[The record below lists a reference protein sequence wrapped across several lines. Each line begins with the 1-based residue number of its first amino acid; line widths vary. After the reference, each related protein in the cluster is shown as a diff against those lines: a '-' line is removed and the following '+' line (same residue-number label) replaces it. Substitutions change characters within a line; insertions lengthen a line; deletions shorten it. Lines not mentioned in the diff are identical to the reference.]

1 MYAVVEDKK
10 VKQIIKSPRAIT
22 LNDVQHPRSIFTS
35 WSWSELNKIGIY
47 EVIPGVRGDDNYE
60 ITSEATYKFDTD
72 KVTTTYTKVDKKLDD
87 VKEVDKDGNPIMQ
100 NGKQMI
106 TKGLKTYAI
115 ERAKKTANNFIS
127 RFNWLVERS
136 IYDSSKAIPDIIKTY
151 VTAIRKDCADIE
163 KAITDA
169 KDMAAFKAL
178 HTNELNSDNTVKTIA
193 RVNRWTD
200 DADVQI
206 YIR

>member
-22 LNDVQHPRSIFTS
+22 LNDVQHPRSIFTA

-60 ITSEATYKFDTD
+60 ITSEATYEFDTD

-87 VKEVDKDGNPIMQ
+87 VKEVDKDGKPIML